1 MCAARFSFFNYSIGP
16 LELSSIELL
25 VLISDEFSDEFSDE
39 LSDDV
44 SEMGELLLCG
54 AGVGFFFLPHA
65 PKTSAEQQ
73 RAREIAKVNSFFIKA
88 S

>member
-1 MCAARFSFFNYSIGP
+1 MKKPRGVCRAVFFQNYSIGP
-16 LELSSIELL
+16 FELSSKELS
-25 VLISDEFSDEFSDE
+25 VLLSDE
-39 LSDDV
+39 LSDE

-54 AGVGFFFLPHA
+54 AGVLFFFLPHA
-65 PKTSAEQQ
+65 PNASAEQQ

>member
-25 VLISDEFSDEFSDE
+25 VLISDELSDEF
-39 LSDDV
+39 SDDV

>member
-1 MCAARFSFFNYSIGP
+1 MVCAARFSFFNYSIGP

-25 VLISDEFSDEFSDE
+25 VLISDELSDEFSDG
-39 LSDDV
+39 V

-65 PKTSAEQQ
+65 PKTRAEQQ

>member
-1 MCAARFSFFNYSIGP
+1 MCRAVFVLQYYSIGP

-25 VLISDEFSDEFSDE
+25 VLISD
-39 LSDDV
+39 DV
-44 SEMGELLLCG
+44 SEIGVLLLCG
-54 AGVGFFFLPHA
+54 AGVLFFFLPHA

-73 RAREIAKVNSFFIKA
+73 RAREIARVNSFFIKA